1 MGFAAAPPAGSRAGT
16 GRLRLLRSGRRVFD
30 RPAEF
35 LQDPEARA
43 HLAGYL
49 TDLTR
54 PYRLTVPPE
63 PFESPDGLG
72 QSYGE
77 MAEALIREVVP
88 ADEPVDLLVLAFA
101 MPDMWPG
108 RATATY
114 LSHVCP
120 GTPLSFAIC
129 EQGSAAA
136 FTGLRVARDYAAST
150 GCRRA
155 LLLVVEQAVLPY
167 PAPGARTADRH
178 QAVAL
183 LFGTEPADA
192 GTQPADANP
201 GDDSPAGFELAEVR
215 IRGGVAP
222 AEVAELAASE
232 LAALTAELHEPRLLI
247 SASLAAALSAADAVA
262 PAGQPITGLW
272 WQLLDEQPGSLL
284 LADYEPDLGY
294 LSLAAFTT
302 G

>member
-1 MGFAAAPPAGSRAGT
+1 VPGSV
-16 GRLRLLRSGRRVFD
+16 RLLRSARRGFD
-30 RPAEF
+30 RPAGF
-35 LQDPEARA
+35 LQDPDARA

-49 TDLTR
+49 ADLTR
-54 PYRLTVPPE
+54 PYQLTVPPE
-63 PFESPDGLG
+63 QFASPDGLG

-77 MAEALIREVVP
+77 MAEALIAEVVS

-136 FTGLRVARDYAAST
+136 FSGLRVIRDQLGST
-150 GCRRA
+150 GGDRRA

-183 LFGTEPADA
+183 LFGTERSD
-192 GTQPADANP
+192 GTEPD
-201 GDDSPAGFELAEVR
+201 GRSLELTGLR
-215 IRGGVAP
+215 IRGGAAP
-222 AEVAELAASE
+222 AAVAELATSE
-232 LAALTAELHEPRLLI
+232 LAALTAELAGQPRLLV
-247 SASLAAALSAADAVA
+247 SASLAAAWPAADAAVA

-272 WQLLDEQPGSLL
+272 WQLLDEPAGPLL